1 MYFCIVVNN
10 ILNYSPMYEN
20 LIISKSPLFTL
31 KDVHYLCAENEE
43 IKFLLDYQFEKADP
57 FNISDDLPTEIQK
70 QIRELGDSY
79 YTIAIIPHE
88 FVLDFSERLKAHL
101 KEKLEEIVKTQFIS
115 DEDLYT
121 NIPDL
126 FQNLAALQ
134 VIDKSIKLEDLFSL
148 IKEIDKFAILSSQIF
163 FY

>member
-1 MYFCIVVNN
+1 MKQNF
-10 ILNYSPMYEN
+10 IL
-20 LIISKSPLFTL
+20 SKSPLFTHR
-31 KDVHYLCAENEE
+31 DVHYLCAENEE
-43 IKFLLDYQFEKADP
+43 IKFLLDYLFEQSDP
-57 FNISDDLPTEIQK
+57 EFISENLPEEIRK
-70 QIRELGDSY
+70 KIRELGDSY
-79 YTIAIIPHE
+79 YNIAVIPHE

-134 VIDKSIKLEDLFSL
+134 VIDKSITLEDLFPL
-148 IKEIDKFAILSSQIF
+148 VKEIDKFAILSSQIF
-163 FY
+163 FF

>member
-1 MYFCIVVNN
+1 
-10 ILNYSPMYEN
+10 MYEN
-20 LIISKSPLFTL
+20 LIISKSPLFTH

-101 KEKLEEIVKTQFIS
+101 KEKLEEIIKAHFIS

-121 NIPDL
+121 NIPDMI
-126 FQNLAALQ
+126 QNLAALQ
-134 VIDKSIKLEDLFSL
+134 VIDKSIKLEDLFPL
-148 IKEIDKFAILSSQIF
+148 VKEIDEFAILSSQVF